1 MSTPPKRGRP
11 PAAGKPRDALIQ
23 IRATPDEAEAFK
35 AVGVERFRRWL
46 HAAHARLKGGAKP
59 KA

>member
-1 MSTPPKRGRP
+1 MATPPKRGRP

-23 IRATPDEAEAFK
+23 IRATAEEAEAFK

-46 HAAHARLKGGAKP
+46 KGAILRVKEGKHGG
-59 KA
+59 